1 MGWLASRQAGGRQAG
16 RQAGRQL
23 SCSEDGAPGRAVSLF
38 YLHCACSSLP
48 FLPCPPRPRS
58 LNHTL
63 LLLLYHLFLS
73 HPCAAHVPLRTSP
86 FPFGYSFSTVLSLP
100 LLTSS
105 GSGESTKLARGVR
118 QTSALVGL
126 DPQNVL
132 DAVAR
137 LLQFSIDR
145 IQIVCPVFTRLEN
158 VSPR

>member
-1 MGWLASRQAGGRQAG
+1 MGWLASRQAAG

-38 YLHCACSSLP
+38 YLHCACS
-48 FLPCPPRPRS
+48 FLPLLPAPLVLGHS
-58 LNHTL
+58 ITL
-63 LLLLYHLFLS
+63 SSFCFLS
-73 HPCAAHVPLRTSP
+73 FSLSCAAHVPLRVSP
-86 FPFGYSFSTVLSLP
+86 FPFDTLSLPLPPP

-132 DAVAR
+132 DAVSR
-137 LLQFSIDR
+137 SLQFLNIC
-145 IQIVCPVFTRLEN
+145 I
-158 VSPR
+158 